1 MRISTIASVFV
12 GGVLMLG
19 LAAPAAAQASKTDF
33 SAGYQYFRFY
43 EEDENLPTGWAFSV
57 GVGKDQVKFVG
68 DVAGN
73 YLDGFALHTFQG
85 GIEFS
90 GKSKRVVPFGRLL
103 AGLAV
108 ATEDGTNTAFVFT
121 PEGGVKIMA
130 NDRVGIQASVGFPF
144 FTNGEA
150 TDKGFRFF
158 TGIVIRK

>member
-19 LAAPAAAQASKTDF
+19 LAAPAAAQGSKIDF
-33 SAGYQYFRFY
+33 SAGYQYFNFY
-43 EEDENLPTGWAFSV
+43 EEDESLPAGWAFSV
-57 GVGKDQVKFVG
+57 GVGKEKVKFVG

-85 GIEFS
+85 GVEFS

-103 AGLAV
+103 AGIAV
-108 ATEDGTNTAFVFT
+108 ATEGGTDTAFVFT

-158 TGIVIRK
+158 TGVVIRR